1 MTGRDH
7 AERLWANLIDLGP
20 RRLAALGLVGAIV
33 TAIVGL
39 GAVYLSGPQM
49 DVLYA
54 GLDREDVSRIGG
66 TLREAGI
73 PFDVNP
79 AGDAVLVSYGQTAQ
93 ARMLLAERGLPQSA
107 NAGYELFDQLGS
119 LGLTSFMQEVTKVR
133 ALEGEIARTIQ
144 SMKGIKAARV
154 HLVLPEEGS
163 FRRASQQPSASVII
177 RTDTSD
183 GFGSAQAIRHLVSA
197 AVPGLPVDQVT
208 ILNTEGMLLASGDD
222 GANASSGKIMTLE
235 ASVSNELQER
245 IRTTLTPYL
254 GLDNFEISVSARLN
268 TDRKEVSE
276 TIFDPES
283 RVERSV
289 RVVKETG
296 TSQNMSTETA
306 ATVEQN
312 LPDQQTLGE
321 GGEQSTEETERREET
336 TNYEL
341 SSKTVVTTSDGYL
354 IERLSIAVLVNR
366 ARLAETL
373 GTDAAPAEFEAQLAE
388 IRQLVASAAGVS
400 ETRGDQLKISAVE
413 FFGADRQIEPVPP
426 LGIAEMMMRQM
437 GTVINAATILVVAML
452 LIWFGL
458 RPATK
463 ALLARPQPLNLAA
476 AGLSA
481 PEAAKPGAT
490 GTEAHAKIPVFAEA
504 NLIEDLTSKPR
515 RSPQKRLEQIVQLD
529 EGQAAAV
536 LKQWIH
542 QEEAA

>member
-7 AERLWANLIDLGP
+7 AERLWANLLDLGP
-20 RRLAALGLVGAIV
+20 RRLAALGIVGAIV

-54 GLDREDVSRIGG
+54 GLDREDVSRIGA

-73 PFDVNP
+73 PFDVN
-79 AGDAVLVSYGQTAQ
+79 ATGDAVLVSYGQTAP

-119 LGLTSFMQEVTKVR
+119 LGLTSFMQQVTKVR

-154 HLVLPEEGS
+154 HLVLPDEGS

-177 RTDTSD
+177 RTDTSE
-183 GFGSAQAIRHLVSA
+183 GFGSAQAVRHLVSA
-197 AVPGLPVDQVT
+197 AVPGLPLDQVT

-222 GANASSGKIMTLE
+222 AANASSGKIMTLE
-235 ASVSNELQER
+235 ASVSKELQER

-268 TDRKEVSE
+268 TDRKEISE

-296 TSQNMSTETA
+296 TSQNMSTEAA

-354 IERLSIAVLVNR
+354 IESLSIAVLVNR
-366 ARLAETL
+366 GRLAETL
-373 GTDAAPAEFEAQLAE
+373 GADAAPAEFDAQLAE

-400 ETRGDQLKISAVE
+400 EARGDQLKVSAVE

-426 LGIAEMMMRQM
+426 LSIAEMMMRQM

-458 RPATK
+458 RPATR
-463 ALLARPQPLNLAA
+463 ALLARPHPAEAA
-476 AGLSA
+476 AA
-481 PEAAKPGAT
+481 EIAAGEGVQVAAI
-490 GTEAHAKIPVFAEA
+490 GTEANARIGTFPEA

-515 RSPQKRLEQIVQLD
+515 RSPQRRLE
-529 EGQAAAV
+529 
-536 LKQWIH
+536 
-542 QEEAA
+542 